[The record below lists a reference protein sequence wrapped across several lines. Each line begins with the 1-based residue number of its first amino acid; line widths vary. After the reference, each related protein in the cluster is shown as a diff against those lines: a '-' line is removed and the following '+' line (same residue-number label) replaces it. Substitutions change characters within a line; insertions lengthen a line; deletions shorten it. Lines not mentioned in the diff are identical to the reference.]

1 MSSFLG
7 GAYKYREGDMISAP
21 NSQRE
26 RERKNERESEREEE
40 EEGRRQACA
49 WLGCVIHKHA
59 KAGEVGYVS
68 VHTTILTTLL

>member
-1 MSSFLG
+1 MYFDDAAIPFIVKCSECVTAVLWLCRRMSSFLG

-49 WLGCVIHKHA
+49 
-59 KAGEVGYVS
+59 
-68 VHTTILTTLL
+68 